1 MPHFK
6 ALCVHL
12 AMLVLSVSATHAQ
25 TAAPA
30 EKDAKG
36 LGGANKPNV
45 IVRDVKFLQVSLGG
59 QVNKWNR
66 MQVEVEAKN
75 NPDPKAL
82 NKKWLDKVKVTLT
95 QIFKTNSAKPEDWI
109 YYRSTVTIL
118 TLEINQP
125 RSVLFYLPGDI
136 VKRDRLNK
144 EPDFYYIELEA
155 AGTEEPL
162 FDAKGSLISEQQKA
176 VHREIAQKAKF
187 DLAKDAAD
195 RGVSSNS
202 GILRPQYLI
211 LYPDMPAVPPS
222 PEFIR
227 EDTPAR

>member
-1 MPHFK
+1 MPQLK
-6 ALCVHL
+6 ALC
-12 AMLVLSVSATHAQ
+12 AYMAILVLSPTFIYAQ
-25 TAAPA
+25 ASVNV
-30 EKDAKG
+30 EKEAKV
-36 LGGANKPNV
+36 GGANGKSSV
-45 IVRDVKFLQVSLGG
+45 TVRDVKFFQVSLGG

-75 NPDPKAL
+75 NPDANAP

-95 QIFKTNSAKPEDWI
+95 QVYKSNSSKPEDWY
-109 YYRSTVTIL
+109 YYRSTATIL

-144 EPDFYYIELEA
+144 EPDFYFVQLDV
-155 AGTEEPL
+155 AGAEEPL
-162 FDAKGSLISEQQKA
+162 FDSRGSILPDQLKA
-176 VHREIAQKAKF
+176 VHRDISQKQKF

-195 RGVSSNS
+195 RGVGANA

-211 LYPDMPAVPPS
+211 LYPDAPPVPS
-222 PEFIR
+222 APEFIR
-227 EDTPAR
+227 EDAATR